1 MIMQKDFDWSHL
13 GFHYTET
20 NCIVRASYTQGQWSS
35 LKATT
40 DKYLRIHAS
49 ATCLQYGQE
58 AFEGLKAFRG
68 ADGKVR
74 VFRMEDNARRMQ
86 NSAQGLWMQPVPT
99 ELFCEAICL
108 AYRKNKEFLPPYESG
123 ATLYFRPLLIGTTPR
138 IGVGPGKDFEFV
150 VIASPIGP
158 YFPSGF
164 ACTNF
169 IIDRNVDR
177 AAPLGT
183 GQYKAGG
190 NYAAS
195 FRATETAHAKGL
207 SCIFLDA
214 KTKRYIDEC
223 GAANFFGIYAAGNGE
238 IEGSRYV
245 TPRSKSILPSIT
257 NRSLMTIAKDLGMK
271 VEQRRI
277 PVEELNKMSE
287 CGACGTAAVIS
298 PIAKIIDPDKNV
310 IYNFGEQPG
319 KVSTALFR
327 RLQDIQYGRC
337 EDTHH
342 WCTVL
347 K

>member
-1 MIMQKDFDWSHL
+1 MQTNIDWSRL

-20 NCIVRASYTQGQWSS
+20 NYIVRASFHNGQWSQ
-35 LKATT
+35 LKATK
-40 DKYLRIHAS
+40 DKYIKIHSS
-49 ATCLQYGQE
+49 ATGLHYGQE
-58 AFEGLKAFRG
+58 IFEGLKAFRG
-68 ADGKVR
+68 IDGKVR

-86 NSAQGLWMQPVPT
+86 NSAQGLYMEPVPI
-99 ELFCEAICL
+99 ELFCDAIKL
-108 AYRKNKEFLPPYESG
+108 AYKKNKEFLPPYESG
-123 ATLYFRPLLIGTTPR
+123 ASLYFRPLLIGTSPR
-138 IGVGPGKDFEFV
+138 LGVGPGKDYEFI
-150 VIASPIGP
+150 VIAAPVGP
-158 YFPSGF
+158 YYPNGF

-169 IIDRNVDR
+169 IIDRSVDR

-183 GQYKAGG
+183 GLFKTGG

-195 FRATETAHAKGL
+195 FRATEAAHKQNL

-223 GAANFFGIYAAGNGE
+223 GAANFFGIYHAKDGSICE
-238 IEGSRYV
+238 SRYV

-277 PVEELNKMSE
+277 PVEELNNLAE

-298 PIAKIIDPDKNV
+298 PIAKVIDPDKNI
-310 IYNFGEQPG
+310 IYTFGDQPG
-319 KVSTALFR
+319 ELSTLLYK
-327 RLQDIQYGRC
+327 RLQDIQYGRYA
-337 EDTHH
+337 DNHH
-342 WCTVL
+342 WCTIL